1 MPVFGDDGPDVTEI
15 SEKSLV
21 EAAMDGEPESFR
33 ILCQR
38 YYASMVAV
46 AYSVLAD
53 SHLAEDAAQETFARA
68 CCNMRN
74 LKRKD
79 KFPSWLAGICRNV
92 AKDML
97 RAQSTQFN
105 TNDMSM
111 VEEKPQND
119 CCINEAVWQAI
130 NKLSDSA
137 REVVVLRYYN
147 GLSYEKISG
156 VLGIS
161 KGSING
167 RLTRAK
173 RKIAKYLRHNGFPRE

>member
-1 MPVFGDDGPDVTEI
+1 MPVSGDDGPDVTEI

-21 EAAMDGEPESFR
+21 EAAMDGKPESFR

-46 AYSVLAD
+46 AYSVLVD

-68 CCNMRN
+68 CCNLRN

-79 KFPSWLAGICRNV
+79 KFPGWLAGICRNV
-92 AKDML
+92 AKDIL
-97 RAQSTQFN
+97 RTRSMQFN

-111 VEEKPQND
+111 VEDKPQND
-119 CCINEAVWQAI
+119 CDINEAVWQAI
-130 NKLSDSA
+130 NKLSGSA
-137 REVVVLRYYN
+137 KEVVVLRYYN
-147 GLSYEKISG
+147 GLSYEKISA

-161 KGSING
+161 KSSING

-173 RKIAKYLRHNGFPRE
+173 RKIAKYLRHNGFPR